1 MIRPCSAC
9 PDIGGDW
16 LRNKGKRPIDL
27 KATVTNT

>member
-9 PDIGGDW
+9 PDIGTDW
-16 LRNKGKRPIDL
+16 LRNVGKRPAER